1 MIDICKNFVKYI
13 LIKRNYR
20 FIGTKK
26 QRNKGTKEQR
36 NKGTKEQRNKETK
49 KQRNKGT
56 KKELCKINYIKNKQY
71 IIYDKSI

>member
-20 FIGTKK
+20 FIGTK
-26 QRNKGTKEQR
+26 EQR
-36 NKGTKEQRNKETK
+36 NKGTKKQRNKGTK

>member
-36 NKGTKEQRNKETK
+36 NKGTK
-49 KQRNKGT
+49 
-56 KKELCKINYIKNKQY
+56 KELCKINYIKNKQY

>member
-20 FIGTKK
+20 FIGTK
-26 QRNKGTKEQR
+26 EQR
-36 NKGTKEQRNKETK
+36 NKGTK

>member
-26 QRNKGTKEQR
+26 QRNKGTK
-36 NKGTKEQRNKETK
+36 
-49 KQRNKGT
+49 
-56 KKELCKINYIKNKQY
+56 KELCKINYIKNKQY